1 MSSFVQGRFD
11 ILPPPITVL
20 RFPVIKD
27 AFTSSLVPTL
37 NYGDT
42 FDLLTGPLY
51 ETFFS
56 FDLSALPDQ
65 EFLYTRLVLTAPR
78 AIAPLET
85 PLEIHKVSPD
95 QHWTETGITHANRP
109 KETELLYAL
118 FPEGTRIEVD
128 LDGVFEEEYALKSEA
143 VYRFSSKES
152 GNGPYIEVA
161 FLDPETLRET
171 EARYFPLGYTAQLW
185 KDSNFKIEWEGVL
198 PYGESSFGLNYTLS
212 NQFLLEYAADPKF
225 TLLYVGQK
233 TEEVPF
239 VLGFGARGRSTSDL
253 ALSFTAVGQD
263 EDLLSLRF
271 LGVVHTEWSVSY
283 EAMPT
288 VDFAI
293 AFGVQDEDC
302 NDFKLEYSPAYGS
315 NFGLEF
321 RATADGERDFEL
333 SFGVQDED
341 DADLKLDYV
350 LMFRSEFGLEFQ
362 ARQNDNQDFAL
373 SFGVQDED
381 VENFLLEFDVISEVY
396 FPLEFGARASSED
409 GVQLEY
415 TIQTRTE
422 SNFALTWFGRSV
434 QDLALDFQVQAP
446 EDREILLEYDALRR
460 YMGDLPID
468 YTAQTRLKA
477 DLPIQY
483 EALPFSDFSVHFGA
497 QVHDGK
503 ELPLEFVAQMVIED
517 DMPIHFQA
525 ALLSDFALHFEPV
538 MVGESLFHIRFEAE
552 PKRKRRPKVVDSGP
566 DVGVYVFSERK

>member
-1 MSSFVQGRFD
+1 MNFVQGRFD

-20 RFPVIKD
+20 RFPVVKD

-42 FDLLTGPLY
+42 SDLLTGPLY

-65 EFLYTRLVLTAPR
+65 EFLYTRLVLTAPK

-109 KETELLYAL
+109 KETELLYSL
-118 FPEGTRIEVD
+118 FPEGTKIEVD
-128 LDGVFEEEYALKSEA
+128 LDGVFEEEYALKSEEL
-143 VYRFSSKES
+143 YRFSSKES

-161 FLDPETLRET
+161 FLDLETLRET
-171 EARYFPLGYTAQLW
+171 EARYFPLGYTAQLR

-233 TEEVPF
+233 TEEAPF

-263 EDLLSLRF
+263 ENLLSLRF

-341 DADLKLDYV
+341 EADLELRYVLSLRSEFGLEFQARTDGEQDFALSFGIQDEDASSFELGYLPTFRSEFGLEFQARQSDNQDFALSFGVQDEDDADLKLDYV

-362 ARQNDNQDFAL
+362 ARTDGEQDFAV
-373 SFGVQDED
+373 SFGVQNED
-381 VENFLLEFDVISEVY
+381 AENFLLEFDVISEVY

-434 QDLALDFQVQAP
+434 QDLPLEFQVQVP
-446 EDREILLEYDALRR
+446 VNRDVLLEYDALMR

-477 DLPIQY
+477 DLPIQ
-483 EALPFSDFSVHFGA
+483 
-497 QVHDGK
+497 
-503 ELPLEFVAQMVIED
+503 
-517 DMPIHFQA
+517 
-525 ALLSDFALHFEPV
+525 
-538 MVGESLFHIRFEAE
+538 
-552 PKRKRRPKVVDSGP
+552 
-566 DVGVYVFSERK
+566 